1 MEKHQACFLF
11 QNQKKKKKCSVSTIL
26 STSLRALTLRYAREV
41 QRGSLSITQVGNLCL
56 LQLTVYMQFG
66 LELGSDLS
74 VWPKPLED
82 QKLRRPLV
90 LHPHSPGGRA
100 GPFSP
105 CRAPPDL
112 PPPLLWPASHS
123 DSGDLTGQAVKCLQ
137 TDPPDPSSSSLPRS
151 GILGASDLPLS
162 HSASP
167 QCLSFTAGSVC
178 SHLSPYASLE
188 SVRPSPGKRSLVPH
202 PCLDPHPRG
211 SARMPSAQSLPAPR

>member
-1 MEKHQACFLF
+1 MMPHSKLKTWEYFLPSLVIF
-11 QNQKKKKKCSVSTIL
+11 SCKAVVGEISSMLSSSKQQQQKKCSVSTIL
-26 STSLRALTLRYAREV
+26 STSLRALALRYAHEV
-41 QRGSLSITQVGNLCL
+41 QRGSLSITQVGNLCV

-100 GPFSP
+100 GPFGP

-123 DSGDLTGQAVKCLQ
+123 GQW
-137 TDPPDPSSSSLPRS
+137 
-151 GILGASDLPLS
+151 
-162 HSASP
+162 
-167 QCLSFTAGSVC
+167 
-178 SHLSPYASLE
+178 
-188 SVRPSPGKRSLVPH
+188 
-202 PCLDPHPRG
+202 
-211 SARMPSAQSLPAPR
+211 